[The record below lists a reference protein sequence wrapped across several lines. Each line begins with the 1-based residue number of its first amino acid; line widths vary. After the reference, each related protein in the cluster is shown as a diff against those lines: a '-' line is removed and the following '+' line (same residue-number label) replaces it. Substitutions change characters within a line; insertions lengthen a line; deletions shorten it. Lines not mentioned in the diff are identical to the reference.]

1 MINFKK
7 AALSA
12 IAVLGLNLGTA
23 FAGNTADVREES
35 STTTE
40 IVAAKKTDCMVTD
53 MQVINYLNSYGYSRV
68 RVLYWTSDCTAIC
81 DTAYP
86 YNTAVVTNGAS
97 IGTHYDMPTKK

>member
-7 AALSA
+7 AALATIA
-12 IAVLGLNLGTA
+12 ILGLNLGTA
-23 FAGNTADVREES
+23 FAGNTPDIKEES

-53 MQVINYLNSYGYSRV
+53 MQVINYLNAHGYSRV
-68 RVLYWTSDCTAIC
+68 RVLYWTSECSAVC

-86 YNTAVVTNGAS
+86 YNTMVFTYGSS
-97 IGTHYDMPTKK
+97 ITGSVDMPAKK